1 MTYYF
6 LNDII
11 NYSTFSD
18 TVSEMLIFFNMF
30 FLRDVLKHKE
40 LEEHINNS
48 SIGSLLPEEDLKRLK
63 EQYFSYKEVIQYM
76 INAIRKWLY
85 Q

>member
-1 MTYYF
+1 
-6 LNDII
+6 
-11 NYSTFSD
+11 
-18 TVSEMLIFFNMF
+18 MLIFFNMF

-48 SIGSLLPEEDLKRLK
+48 SIGPLLPEEDLKRLE

-76 INAIRKWLY
+76 TNVIRQWLN

>member
-1 MTYYF
+1 
-6 LNDII
+6 
-11 NYSTFSD
+11 
-18 TVSEMLIFFNMF
+18 MLIFFNIV

-48 SIGSLLPEEDLKRLK
+48 SLGPLLPEEDLKRLE

-76 INAIRKWLY
+76 ADLIRKWLKE
-85 Q
+85 